1 MTNSDKL
8 LARIVKHVNHSGD
21 SLDITMTVGGTLI
34 TGRLTSR
41 AAWLSSSV
49 EALNQVDAM
58 KGFADEFA
66 AEGGSLDT
74 EDALHLAEGK
84 VVFGAEPLI
93 FAGTGFLRVPLAKVD
108 SWAIGRVDIRRT

>member
-8 LARIVKHVNHSGD
+8 LERIVKRVNQSGD
-21 SLDITMTVGGTLI
+21 SLDITITVGGTLI

-41 AAWLSSSV
+41 AAWLRSSI

-66 AEGGSLDT
+66 TEGGSLDT
-74 EDALHLAEGK
+74 EDALHLAEGR
-84 VVFGAEPLI
+84 VVFGAEPLV

-108 SWAIGRVDIRRT
+108 SWAIGRVDIRRD